1 MIIKSMSRKSK
12 SFSQL
17 YDYLMREDSFCFI
30 KNFYSKEKKKL
41 IKEFMRNS
49 DFLENSR
56 GKNYLYHELLS
67 LEKNNLSLEKQK
79 EILLDLTNKYL
90 DLRAQNHLSFAVL
103 HTDKDH
109 FHVHLMISANEIE
122 GEKRIRLSK
131 KDFHNI
137 QKNLEYY
144 KNQRYKEL
152 NKSEHY
158 QESKTFEKT
167 KQKEQEIKHRR
178 NTKTIKEQI
187 RQDLEQ
193 VFKTARSKT
202 YLDNHLNNQNYEI
215 YTRGKQTGVIY
226 ENKKYRFK
234 TLGLD
239 KEYESTL
246 KRLETIKKRE
256 IKRQNFK
263 DRKEQTKTR
272 WSRKVF
278 KKRLIKAKNK

>member
-17 YDYLMREDSFCFI
+17 YDYLTRDDESFCFT
-30 KNFYSKEKKKL
+30 KNSYSNPRNKKEL
-41 IKEFMRNS
+41 IHEFMRNS
-49 DFLENSR
+49 DFLKNSR

-67 LEKNNLSLEKQK
+67 LEKNNLSIDEQK
-79 EILLDLTNKYL
+79 EILLDLVNKYL
-90 DLRAQNHLSFAVL
+90 DVRAENHLSFAVL
-103 HTDKDH
+103 HTDKEH

-144 KNQRYKEL
+144 KNEKYKEL
-152 NKSEHY
+152 SKSEHY
-158 QESKTFEKT
+158 QEPKSLEKT
-167 KQKEQEIKHRR
+167 KQKEQEIKHKR
-178 NTKTIKEQI
+178 NTKTTKEQI
-187 RQDLEQ
+187 IEDLKTT
-193 VFKTARSKT
+193 FKTANSKT
-202 YLDNHLNNQNYEI
+202 YLDNHLNNLNYEI

-239 KEYESTL
+239 KEYENTL
-246 KRLETIKKRE
+246 KRLEKIKDRE
-256 IKRQNFK
+256 IKRQRFK
-263 DRKEQTKTR
+263 DERVHERTR
-272 WSRKVF
+272 W
-278 KKRLIKAKNK
+278 KRITKAKNK